1 MAPLRCQ
8 FQVGYEVPVHFTRGA
23 FARSSTILEQVLT
36 STPGRVV
43 RVLIYVDDR
52 VLATHPQLEASIA
65 TWFADRQGVLLAAPV
80 QAVTGGEAAKA
91 DWTIVERIGRTCAE
105 LGIDRHSYIL
115 MIGGGAV
122 LDAVGF
128 AASLVHRGIRQI
140 RLPTTT
146 LGQADAGLGV
156 KNAINAFGNKNFLG
170 TFTPPWAIIN
180 DADFLE
186 ALDDR
191 SWRCGIAEAV
201 KVAAIKDVAF
211 LTRLAVL
218 TPALARRDGEAMTE
232 VIRAS
237 ATLHLGHIAGS
248 GDPFEQGS
256 SRPLDFGHWSA
267 HRLEVQS
274 GHRLLHGEAVAIGV
288 ALDTCYA
295 VEIGRLTMAEAEVI
309 LGILAGV
316 GFHLDDPELATRDA
330 HGGRAVLTGLEQFRE
345 HLGGVLTLAMP
356 AGLGHQEDLTTFEND
371 LFEAALA
378 RLQRW
383 NRRFIA
389 SSVASARV

>member
-1 MAPLRCQ
+1 MAPLHCR
-8 FQVGYEVPVHFTRGA
+8 FQVAYEVPVHFTRGV
-23 FARSSTILEQVLT
+23 FARSSILLAQVLT
-36 STPGRVV
+36 RVPGRVV
-43 RVLIYVDDR
+43 RVVIYVDDR
-52 VLATHPQLEASIA
+52 VLATHPHLEAMISA
-65 TWFADRQGVLLAAPV
+65 WFADRPGVVLAAPV
-80 QAVTGGEAAKA
+80 QVVTGGEAAKA
-91 DWTIVERIGRTCAE
+91 DWRIVERLGRTCAD

-201 KVAAIKDVAF
+201 KVAAIKDAAF
-211 LTRLAVL
+211 LARLTTL
-218 TPALARRDGEAMTE
+218 TPALAQRDGEAMAE

-316 GFHLDDPELATRDA
+316 GFQLDDPELATRDA
-330 HGGRAVLTGLEQFRE
+330 QGRRAVLVGLEQFRE

-356 AGLGHQEDLTTFEND
+356 MGLGHQEDLTTFDPD

-378 RLQRW
+378 RLQHW
-383 NRRFIA
+383 NRRFGA
-389 SSVASARV
+389 SSAASVRV